1 METAY
6 NNPVEKYDKELTQL
20 YEKYVHEFIAKHIKY
35 GEADCFDAYGEA
47 VLAIYEGIKTGKTRK
62 GNPFEVKKDLKNLL
76 FVSAKKRLLTILQKR
91 SGKRK
96 LESEYIQ
103 ELALEIDEAKVVEL
117 DKIDANPKV
126 EAIKRVLHKMGAS
139 CQEILR
145 LFYFEGYDLQE
156 IKEIK
161 HYDNEAVV
169 KQSLYRCREKLK
181 EMLRND

>member
-6 NNPVEKYDKELTQL
+6 NDPVEKYDKELTKL
-20 YEKYVHEFIAKHIKY
+20 YEKYVYEFIAKHKRY

-47 VLAIYEGIKTGKTRK
+47 VLAIYENIKTGKTRK

-76 FVSAKKRLLTILQKR
+76 FISAKKRLLTILQRR

-96 LESEYIQ
+96 LEKEYIQ
-103 ELALEIDEAKVVEL
+103 ELTLAIDEPKVVEA
-117 DKIDANPKV
+117 DKIESNPKV
-126 EAIKRVLHKMGAS
+126 EGIKRVINKMGAG

-145 LFYFEGYDLQE
+145 LFYFEGYDIQE

-161 HYDNEAVV
+161 KYDNEAVV

-181 EMLRND
+181 EMLNND